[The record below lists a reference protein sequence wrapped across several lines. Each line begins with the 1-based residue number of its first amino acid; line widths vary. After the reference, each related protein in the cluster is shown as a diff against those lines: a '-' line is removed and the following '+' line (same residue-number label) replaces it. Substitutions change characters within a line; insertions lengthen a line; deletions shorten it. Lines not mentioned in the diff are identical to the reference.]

1 MSGPQIQTYFAPA
14 ARTAPTELA
23 RRLEILA
30 NNPVTDSLLQHV
42 GGLLAILD
50 ENRQIL
56 AVNCTFL
63 ESLGYADAAEVLG
76 LRPGEALRCVHAHED
91 PHGCGTTP
99 HCATCGAVIAIVGAL
114 AQGCAE
120 DRFCVAEIG
129 RDGHT
134 DDLVLR
140 VRAVPLDLGG
150 ERVLLLFL
158 QDATEEQRRAAL
170 EQVFTHDLNNVLQGL
185 IGAADL
191 VQDEDDPHE
200 RRALIER
207 IGRLAEHLDRE
218 VELQRL
224 LRDDEV
230 PRLRMTHT
238 EVPVAA
244 VLDEVRRIF
253 LHHPA
258 AAGRTLTVW
267 SADPDET
274 IRTDLWLLVRVLA
287 NLVVNALEATG
298 PGGRVEVSVA
308 CGQGAV
314 AFHVRNPAAIPREIQ
329 PRIFQKNF
337 TTKPGRGHGLGAWS
351 ARMFTERLLG
361 GEVAFTS
368 TDRGGTDFRV
378 TVPA

>member
-1 MSGPQIQTYFAPA
+1 MSGPQIETYFAPA

-23 RRLEILA
+23 RRLDVLA
-30 NNPVTDSLLQHV
+30 NNPVTDGLLQHV

-56 AVNCTFL
+56 AVNCVFL

-114 AQGCAE
+114 AHGRAE
-120 DRFCVAEIG
+120 DRMCVAEVT
-129 RDGHT
+129 RDGRT
-134 DDLVLR
+134 DDVVLK
-140 VRAVPLDLGG
+140 VRAAPLDLGG

-158 QDATEEQRRAAL
+158 LDATEEQRRAAL

-191 VQDEDDPHE
+191 AQEEEDPRE
-200 RRALIER
+200 RRVLLER
-207 IGRLAEHLDRE
+207 IGRLAEHLNRE

-224 LRDDEV
+224 LRENDV
-230 PRLRMTHT
+230 PRLHLTRT

-244 VLDEVRRIF
+244 VMDEVRRIF

-267 SADPDET
+267 SVEPDVT
-274 IRTDLWLLVRVLA
+274 LRTDLWLLVRVLA
-287 NLVVNALEATG
+287 NLVVNALEATE

-308 CGQGAV
+308 CGPGGA

-337 TTKPGRGHGLGAWS
+337 TTKAGRGHGLGTWS

-361 GEVAFTS
+361 GEVTFTA